1 MNKLNEFDVEFDVV
15 EHVDA
20 ELPVVMVD
28 IGDTVF
34 YLEIADID
42 AMRDILM
49 EAINDAS
56 SS

>member
-1 MNKLNEFDVEFDVV
+1 MNKLNEIEVEFDVV

-28 IGDTVF
+28 IGDAVF

-49 EAINDAS
+49 EAIDDAS

>member
-1 MNKLNEFDVEFDVV
+1 MNKLNAVDIEFDVV

-20 ELPVVMVD
+20 ELPVLMVD

-49 EAINDAS
+49 EAIDDAS